1 MRRRHGSSE
10 VRLCAHPAG
19 PATRDSG
26 TEPIRSASCSRVMPC
41 NLGCVSTP
49 RTSGVSAQMTV
60 QASASRRRRGSR
72 MGSLIGTARTYSTAS
87 NLRCSTCRSAF
98 LNRAFRCIPSEL
110 WGVENNLNIA
120 NMDWDEFVAVTDQH
134 RVFRGF

>member
-1 MRRRHGSSE
+1 
-10 VRLCAHPAG
+10 L
-19 PATRDSG
+19 
-26 TEPIRSASCSRVMPC
+26 
-41 NLGCVSTP
+41 
-49 RTSGVSAQMTV
+49 RTGWLD
-60 QASASRRRRGSR
+60 RRG
-72 MGSLIGTARTYSTAS
+72 
-87 NLRCSTCRSAF
+87 F